1 MTIEGPY
8 AEIFNL
14 AKPYLQTR
22 QNEIHTRI
30 AYSFALRLLQAEGG
44 DEAVVLPAVI
54 LHDVGWKS
62 VPEDLL
68 LRAFGPGKIDW
79 EINKI
84 HEAEGARIARLI
96 LEEVHYD
103 ERLTEQIVE
112 IIRGHD
118 SREKALSLNDAI
130 VKDADKLWRFSPQA
144 LEIDPKRFA
153 VDALAHAEWLG
164 LQIEKWFFTGTAGM
178 LAREEQR
185 LRVVAL
191 KKARESHR
199 LPG

>member
-1 MTIEGPY
+1 MEGPY

-30 AYSFALRLLQAEGG
+30 VYSFALRLLQAEGG
-44 DEAVVLPAVI
+44 DETVVLPAVI

-62 VPEDLL
+62 VPEDLHL
-68 LRAFGPGKIDW
+68 NAFGPGKIDW

-103 ERLTEQIVE
+103 EGLTEQIVE

-153 VDALAHAEWLG
+153 IDPLVHAEWLG
-164 LQIEKWFFTGTAGM
+164 LQIEKWFFTGTAGR

-191 KKARESHR
+191 KKARDEIS